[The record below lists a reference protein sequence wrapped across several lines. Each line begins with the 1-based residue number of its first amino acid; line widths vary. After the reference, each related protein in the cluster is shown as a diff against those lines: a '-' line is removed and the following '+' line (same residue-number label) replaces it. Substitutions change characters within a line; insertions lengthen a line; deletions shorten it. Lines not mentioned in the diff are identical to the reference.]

1 MLLQLLAANLRYA
14 LRIAGNLGQA
24 VLEEKS
30 EWIPP
35 MCSGSRNCS
44 KIQLDLDPPTKQGDK
59 PAGPLLKDEAC
70 SPLPW
75 RIAWELLDACST
87 GRIFSLARFSDNQLQ
102 SARISDEEIHLEG

>member
-1 MLLQLLAANLRYA
+1 LLAANLRYA

-75 RIAWELLDACST
+75 RIAWELLDARSTLST
-87 GRIFSLARFSDNQLQ
+87 GRIFSLDNQLQ
-102 SARISDEEIHLEG
+102 SARISDEEMEISKLYTV